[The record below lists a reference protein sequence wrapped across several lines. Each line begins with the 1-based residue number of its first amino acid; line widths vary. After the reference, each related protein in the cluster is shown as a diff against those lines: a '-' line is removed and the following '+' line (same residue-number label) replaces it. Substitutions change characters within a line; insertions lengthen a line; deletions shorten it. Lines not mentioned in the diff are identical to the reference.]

1 MLGQMA
7 LHSSVQLSK
16 YSLSYFTQEWKHSP
30 PAFITPPRWLVAGNG
45 VFHAMPISFP
55 LHCKFIP
62 SFSTIFHTISN
73 SFAPNSQAAESTLLR
88 AHQASQPNRSVPTT
102 APTVTNIFAV
112 MPQPRSRPEGDSHLH
127 DDPRAKISRPK
138 LNAKAPAEP
147 HVAEGLV
154 QPARF
159 RQRQER
165 MTAGDPLQEDKENKR
180 AVLILSRC
188 CTLFFFL
195 GGETLKIKHLF
206 CITDIISFQN
216 KKPACG
222 VTEVNGVSATP
233 CKC

>member
-88 AHQASQPNRSVPTT
+88 ARQASQPNRSVPTT

-127 DDPRAKISRPK
+127 DDPRAKISCSK
-138 LNAKAPAEP
+138 LNAKALAEP
-147 HVAEGLV
+147 HVAEGLE

-180 AVLILSRC
+180 AMLILSRC
-188 CTLFFFL
+188 CTLFFL
-195 GGETLKIKHLF
+195 RGGDLK
-206 CITDIISFQN
+206 N
-216 KKPACG
+216 K
-222 VTEVNGVSATP
+222 TFILHY
-233 CKC
+233 